1 MGLFEMGKEKNGGS
15 DRKRF
20 KGGVNRKELEN
31 LRKLRKGRRRR
42 K

>member
-1 MGLFEMGKEKNGGS
+1 LRWGRKKNGGIN
-15 DRKRF
+15 RKKF
-20 KGGVNRKELEN
+20 EGGVNRKELEN